1 MKANRSVSD
10 LSKKTCPAIARTGAG
25 FGEISMRF
33 HETVSTKRRE
43 KIRFHGGNF
52 WMEIVEMFGA
62 LMPAKGCAARECG
75 KRGTV
80 DTEGGRAGHKLLKF
94 LILPL
99 STLFSPPTGEREVGT
114 SPPLLRPGGE
124 TRGRKEWRKIE
135 GRKTRHEK

>member
-1 MKANRSVSD
+1 MANGAVPG
-10 LSKKTCPAIARTGAG
+10 LSKKTFPGIVRTGAG
-25 FGEISMRF
+25 FGEISRHF
-33 HETVSTKRRE
+33 HANVSTRRRE

-62 LMPAKGCAARECG
+62 EMPAKPCG
-75 KRGTV
+75 ATICGQSWPVEIKGERV
-80 DTEGGRAGHKLLKF
+80 ICKLLKF

-124 TRGRKEWRKIE
+124 TRGRKERGKIQNPKRRKP
-135 GRKTRHEK
+135 

>member
-1 MKANRSVSD
+1 MANRAVSG
-10 LSKKTCPAIARTGAG
+10 LSKKTFPAIVRTGAG
-25 FGEISMRF
+25 FGEISMHF
-33 HETVSTKRRE
+33 HETVSTRWRE

-62 LMPAKGCAARECG
+62 EMPANRCVATICGQRGRVEINSARIVC
-75 KRGTV
+75 KS
-80 DTEGGRAGHKLLKF
+80 LKS

-124 TRGRKEWRKIE
+124 TRGRKERRKNQNPKM
-135 GRKTRHEK
+135 RNP

>member
-1 MKANRSVSD
+1 MMANGSTSG
-10 LSKKTCPAIARTGAG
+10 LSKKTCPARVSTGAG
-25 FGEISMRF
+25 FGEISRHF
-33 HETVSTKRRE
+33 HETVSTKWRE

-62 LMPAKGCAARECG
+62 EMPAKPCRATICGQWGRVEIKGARMVC
-75 KRGTV
+75 KS
-80 DTEGGRAGHKLLKF
+80 LKF

-124 TRGRKEWRKIE
+124 TRGRKERRKIQNQKM
-135 GRKTRHEK
+135 RKP

>member
-1 MKANRSVSD
+1 MMANHSVSG
-10 LSKKTCPAIARTGAG
+10 LSKKTCPAIAGTGAG
-25 FGEISMRF
+25 FGEISMHF
-33 HETVSTKRRE
+33 HETVSKNGHK
-43 KIRFHGGNF
+43 KIRFHGGKF

-62 LMPAKGCAARECG
+62 HMPANRCRATICG
-75 KRGTV
+75 KRGRV
-80 DTEGGRAGHKLLKF
+80 EIKGARMVCKSLKF

-124 TRGRKEWRKIE
+124 TRGRKERRKIK